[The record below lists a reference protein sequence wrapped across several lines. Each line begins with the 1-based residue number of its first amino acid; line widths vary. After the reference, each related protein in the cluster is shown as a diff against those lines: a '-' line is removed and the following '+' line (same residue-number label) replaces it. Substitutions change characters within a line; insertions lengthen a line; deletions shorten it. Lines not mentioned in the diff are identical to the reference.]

1 MNEQI
6 LDLLI
11 TSFPRILVMGL
22 KVTIPLTVLAFG
34 AGLLIALVVAM
45 IRELEI
51 PVLTQICKLYVWI
64 FRGTPLLV
72 QLFIIFFGL
81 PAVGITLDA
90 FPAAVIAF
98 SLNEG
103 AYTSEIMR
111 GAISAIPK
119 GQYEAGYSVGMNYF
133 QIMFRIVLPQAFRVA
148 FPPLFNELIALVKNT
163 SLAAS
168 ITVSEM
174 FREAQKIAARTFEPF
189 ALYCEVALIYL
200 IICTVLTRLQVYG
213 EKRLSTFTG
222 KRKI

>member
-1 MNEQI
+1 MNERI

-22 KVTIPLTVLAFG
+22 KVTIPLTLLAFA
-34 AGLLIALVVAM
+34 AGLFIALVVAM

-51 PVLTQICKLYVWI
+51 PVLSQICKLYVWI

-111 GAISAIPK
+111 GAISAIPR

-133 QIMFRIVLPQAFRVA
+133 QIMRRIVLPQAFRVA

-174 FREAQKIAARTFEPF
+174 FREAQKIAARTFEPV

-213 EKRLSTFTG
+213 EKRLSAFTG

>member
-1 MNEQI
+1 MNERI

-22 KVTIPLTVLAFG
+22 KVTIPLTLLAFV
-34 AGLLIALVVAM
+34 AGLFIALVVAM

-51 PVLTQICKLYVWI
+51 PVLSQICKLYVWI

-111 GAISAIPK
+111 GAISAIPR

-133 QIMFRIVLPQAFRVA
+133 QIMRRIVLPQAFRVA
-148 FPPLFNELIALVKNT
+148 FPSLFNELIALVKNT

-213 EKRLSTFTG
+213 EKRLSAFTG

>member
-1 MNEQI
+1 MSDRIVNI
-6 LDLLI
+6 LT
-11 TSFPRILVMGL
+11 TSFSQLVIPMF
-22 KVTIPLTVLAFG
+22 KVTLPLTAAAFFI
-34 AGLLIALVVAM
+34 GLMIALVVAM
-45 IRELEI
+45 IRILEI
-51 PVLTQICKLYVWI
+51 PVLDQICRLYVWI

-81 PAVGITLDA
+81 PAVGIRLEA

-111 GAISAIPK
+111 AAILAVPR
-119 GQYEAGYSVGMNYF
+119 GQMEAGYTVGMNYF
-133 QIMFRIVLPQAFRVA
+133 QIMRRIVLPQAFKVA

-189 ALYCEVALIYL
+189 VLYCEVAVIYL
-200 IICTVLTRLQVYG
+200 AVCTILTRIQAYG
-213 EKRLSTFTG
+213 EKKLSVHE
-222 KRKI
+222 KN

>member
-1 MNEQI
+1 MNERI

-22 KVTIPLTVLAFG
+22 KVTIPLTILAFL
-34 AGLLIALVVAM
+34 AGLFIALVVAM

-51 PVLTQICKLYVWI
+51 PVLSQVCKLYVWI

-133 QIMFRIVLPQAFRVA
+133 QIMCRIVLPQAFRVA

-200 IICTVLTRLQVYG
+200 IICTVLTRVQVYG
-213 EKRLSTFTG
+213 EKRLSAFTG
-222 KRKI
+222 KRNV

>member
-1 MNEQI
+1 MNERI

-11 TSFPRILVMGL
+11 TSFPRILIMGL

-34 AGLLIALVVAM
+34 AGLLISLVVAM

>member
-1 MNEQI
+1 MNERI

-11 TSFPRILVMGL
+11 TSFPRILAMGL
-22 KVTIPLTVLAFG
+22 KVTIPLTILSFA
-34 AGLLIALVVAM
+34 AGLFIALVVAM

-51 PVLTQICKLYVWI
+51 PVLSQICKLYVWI

-81 PAVGITLDA
+81 PALGITLDA

-111 GAISAIPK
+111 GAISAIPR

-133 QIMFRIVLPQAFRVA
+133 QIMRRIVLPQAFRVA

-200 IICTVLTRLQVYG
+200 IICTVLTRIQVYG
-213 EKRLSTFTG
+213 EKRLSAFTG
-222 KRKI
+222 KRNI

>member
-1 MNEQI
+1 MNERI

-22 KVTIPLTVLAFG
+22 KVTIPLTLLAFT
-34 AGLLIALVVAM
+34 AGLFIALVVAM

-51 PVLTQICKLYVWI
+51 PVLSQICKLYVWI

-111 GAISAIPK
+111 GAISAIPR

-133 QIMFRIVLPQAFRVA
+133 QIMRRIVLPQAFRVA
-148 FPPLFNELIALVKNT
+148 FPSLFNELIALVKNT

-213 EKRLSTFTG
+213 EKRLSAFTG

>member
-1 MNEQI
+1 MNERI

-11 TSFPRILVMGL
+11 TSFPRILVMGC
-22 KVTIPLTVLAFG
+22 KVTIPLTLLAFF

-51 PVLTQICKLYVWI
+51 PVLSQICKLYVWI

-111 GAISAIPK
+111 GAISAIPR

-133 QIMFRIVLPQAFRVA
+133 QIMRRIVLPQAFRVA
-148 FPPLFNELIALVKNT
+148 FPSLFNELIALVKNT

-213 EKRLSTFTG
+213 EKRLSAFTG
-222 KRKI
+222 KQKL

>member
-1 MNEQI
+1 MNERI

-22 KVTIPLTVLAFG
+22 KVTIPLTLLAFA
-34 AGLLIALVVAM
+34 AGLFIALVVAM

-51 PVLTQICKLYVWI
+51 PVLSQICKLYVWI

-111 GAISAIPK
+111 GAISAIPR

-133 QIMFRIVLPQAFRVA
+133 QIMRRIVLPQAFRVA

-213 EKRLSTFTG
+213 EKRLSAFTG

>member
-1 MNEQI
+1 MNERI

-22 KVTIPLTVLAFG
+22 KVTIPLTLLAFA
-34 AGLLIALVVAM
+34 AGLFIALVVAM

-51 PVLTQICKLYVWI
+51 PVLSQICKLYVWI

-111 GAISAIPK
+111 GAISAIPR

-133 QIMFRIVLPQAFRVA
+133 QIMRRIVLPQAFRVA
-148 FPPLFNELIALVKNT
+148 FPSLFNELIALVKNT

-213 EKRLSTFTG
+213 EKRLSAFTG

>member
-1 MNEQI
+1 MNERI

-22 KVTIPLTVLAFG
+22 KVTIPLTLLAFA
-34 AGLLIALVVAM
+34 AGLFIALVVAM

-51 PVLTQICKLYVWI
+51 PVLSQICKLYVWI

-111 GAISAIPK
+111 GAISAIPR

-133 QIMFRIVLPQAFRVA
+133 QIMRRIVLPQAFRVA

-213 EKRLSTFTG
+213 EKRLSAFTG
-222 KRKI
+222 KRKM

>member
-1 MNEQI
+1 MNERI

-22 KVTIPLTVLAFG
+22 KVTIPLTILAFL
-34 AGLLIALVVAM
+34 AGLFIALVVAM

-51 PVLTQICKLYVWI
+51 PVLSQICKLYVWI

-200 IICTVLTRLQVYG
+200 IICTVLTRVQVYG
-213 EKRLSTFTG
+213 EKRLSAFTG
-222 KRKI
+222 KRNV

>member
-1 MNEQI
+1 MSNET

-11 TSFPRILVMGL
+11 RSFPQLLLPML
-22 KVTIPLTVLAFG
+22 KVTLPLTAAAFSV
-34 AGLLIALVVAM
+34 GLIIALVVAM
-45 IRELEI
+45 IRVLEV
-51 PVLTQICKLYVWI
+51 PVLSQICKLYVWI

-81 PAVGITLDA
+81 PAIGIRLDA

-103 AYTSEIMR
+103 AYTSETMR
-111 GAISAIPK
+111 AAITAIPR
-119 GQYEAGYSVGMNYF
+119 GQFEAGYTVGMNYF
-133 QIMFRIVLPQAFRVA
+133 QIMRRIVLPQAFRVA
-148 FPPLFNELIALVKNT
+148 FPPLFNELIALVKDT

-189 ALYCEVALIYL
+189 TLYCEVAVIYL
-200 IICTVLTRLQVYG
+200 IICTILTRLQVYG
-213 EKRLSTFTG
+213 ERRLSAHE
-222 KRKI
+222 KR